1 MKYQAF
7 MRAAAVVLSM
17 SAAALP
23 AAAQSTSPVQTHPPK
38 AVISDAAPPPAWDRS
53 SMGAVILMEEPV
65 LAQRAQ
71 MEQMLARS
79 EPDTRS
85 MGAAGRMFLDLF
97 RDPAPVRQGAP
108 LIEEQRAQ

>member
-7 MRAAAVVLSM
+7 MRAAAVVLS
-17 SAAALP
+17 ATALS
-23 AAAQSTSPVQTHPPK
+23 AAAQSTDPVPTEPPK
-38 AVISDAAPPPAWDRS
+38 AVVSDAAPPPAWDRS
-53 SMGAVILMEEPV
+53 SMGAVILTDEPV
-65 LAQRAQ
+65 LAQREQ

-97 RDPAPVRQGAP
+97 RDPAPVPRRTP